1 MISERVSAIKPSATL
16 AISAKAKAMKK
27 AGEDVIGFG
36 AGEPDFDTP
45 DHIKEA
51 AKKAIDEGFTK
62 YTPATGIPEL
72 KQAVADKLKKDSNLD
87 YSANDIVISNGG
99 KHSLTN
105 IMLSMLNKGDE
116 VIIPVPFWLSY
127 AEQVN
132 LAEGKNM
139 FANTENLKIKAD
151 LIADKITDKTKM
163 IILNSPSNP
172 SGMMCSK
179 TEMKKIADLCATSG
193 IYVISDEV
201 YEKFIYG
208 TEEHVSIASF
218 GEEIK
223 KLTIIVNAVSKT
235 YSMTGWRIGFS
246 ASETPIAKA
255 MGNLQSQTTSNP
267 CSISQK
273 AALEAYT
280 GPQDSVNEML
290 TAFTKRRKVLVDGLN
305 AIGLDC
311 KMPEGAFYAFPNVSS
326 TGLNSV
332 DFCGKLLE
340 SEKVA
345 CVPGGAF
352 GMDTHIRL
360 SFATSM
366 ENIEK
371 GLERIGKF
379 VKSL

>member
-45 DHIKEA
+45 DHIKSA
-51 AKKAIDEGFTK
+51 AKEAIDSGFTK

-72 KQAVADKLKKDSNLD
+72 KQAIADKLKKDSNLE
-87 YSANDIVISNGG
+87 YSANDIVVSNGG

-105 IMLSMLNKGDE
+105 IMLSMINKGDE

-132 LAEGKNM
+132 LAEGKNV
-139 FANTENLKIKAD
+139 FADTENLKIKAD
-151 LIADKITDKTKM
+151 LIADKITNKTKM
-163 IILNSPSNP
+163 LILNSPSNP

-201 YEKFIYG
+201 YEKFTYG
-208 TEEHVSIASF
+208 TEEHVSIATF

-246 ASETPIAKA
+246 ASIPEIAKA

-267 CSISQK
+267 CSIAQK

-280 GPQDSVNEML
+280 GPQDSVNQML
-290 TAFTKRRKVLVDGLN
+290 TEFTKRRKVLVEGLN
-305 AIGLDC
+305 AIGLEC
-311 KMPEGAFYAFPNVSS
+311 QMPEGAFYAFPKVSS
-326 TGLNSV
+326 TGLNSS
-332 DFCGKLLE
+332 DFCAKLLE

-352 GMDTHIRL
+352 GMDSNIRL